1 MLAPKGT
8 RTRMCIIPAMVGV
21 GSIRLGFSDG
31 VQSRVGACTGAPI
44 LDGTRTPGMRA
55 RAIMAARSIAGI
67 AVEATAGA
75 ITEGTEADTTEAV
88 CEADT
93 TEAVC
98 EAAGEG
104 IAKRVGCA
112 KALVVM
118 SESRRAVGC
127 GRASVASSRGGGALT
142 TVGPQLLTGP
152 VNS

>member
-31 VQSRVGACTGAPI
+31 DQDRIGACTGAPI

-75 ITEGTEADTTEAV
+75 ITEGT
-88 CEADT
+88 EADT